1 MIGRMA
7 VGHVFPCHRCG
18 GEAGKVRLFAPGEA
32 VPDRGDSDVERLVSR
47 SDNEPADRARLT
59 VVSGIG
65 DISFF
70 VFDLNGVVR
79 ALGAADVGDARVA
92 RALYAID
99 AEFVPFWCPRCPASY
114 CSKHWET
121 WDLFDDG
128 FFDEKRGRCPKGH
141 ERRLI
146 D

>member
-1 MIGRMA
+1 MIGPMA
-7 VGHVFPCHRCG
+7 VGHTFTCHQCG
-18 GEAGKVRLFAPGEA
+18 AEAGRVGVYAPGEA
-32 VPDRGDSDVERLVSR
+32 VPGRGDKEGELLMGRF
-47 SDNEPADRARLT
+47 DNEPADRARLT
-59 VVSGIG
+59 VVSGVG

-70 VFDLNGVVR
+70 VFDLNGVLRV
-79 ALGAADVGDARVA
+79 LGAADVGDARVA

-99 AEFVPFWCPRCPASY
+99 SEYVPFWCPRCPASY
-114 CSKHWET
+114 CGRHWET

-141 ERRLI
+141 ERKLI